1 MAGLGASVVQ
11 PSALPL
17 SQVQLLPHEQVS
29 KIQNETDVYRLEQD
43 AGTAKTRAEM
53 KAGVEILQN
62 KAEADVKIKRSRL
75 EQETRLAAIGEGGS
89 GSSLP
94 CPFLP

>member
-1 MAGLGASVVQ
+1 M
-11 PSALPL
+11 
-17 SQVQLLPHEQVS
+17 
-29 KIQNETDVYRLEQD
+29 YRLEQD

-75 EQETRLAAIGEGGS
+75 EQETRLAAIGEGSS

-94 CPFLP
+94 CPFRP

>member
-1 MAGLGASVVQ
+1 MAGLGASVIQ

-17 SQVQLLPHEQVS
+17 SQVS

>member
-1 MAGLGASVVQ
+1 MAGLGAFVVQ
-11 PSALPL
+11 PSALPH
-17 SQVQLLPHEQVS
+17 SQVS

-75 EQETRLAAIGEGGS
+75 EQETRLAAIGEGSS

-94 CPFLP
+94 CPFRP